1 MAENE
6 LAVEVREGTGKGPA
20 RRLRAAGRIPA
31 VCYGRGATSLGISL
45 DPSALNRLLKASTA
59 GMNTL
64 IELQIEG
71 GGKYHG
77 KPMLVK
83 ELQRNPVSGRIL
95 HADLYAVNLQEAIQ
109 VSVPIHL
116 EGTPEGV
123 TAGGIL
129 DQTLREIELECM
141 PQAIPEE
148 VRLDVSELMIGQSLH
163 VRDVLVPEG
172 TTLLSD
178 LDLSVVSVALPTVV
192 EEPEPEVAEG
202 ELVAE
207 GEAAPEAGEEAEGA
221 ASAEPATKEGG
232 K

>member
-1 MAENE
+1 
-6 LAVEVREGTGKGPA
+6 
-20 RRLRAAGRIPA
+20 
-31 VCYGRGATSLGISL
+31 LGISL
-45 DPSALNRLLKASTA
+45 DPSALDRLLKTSTA

-71 GGKYHG
+71 GGEYHG

-83 ELQRNPVSGRIL
+83 ELQRNPISGRIL

-123 TAGGIL
+123 KTGGIL

-163 VRDVLVPEG
+163 VRDLLLPEG

-178 LDLSVVSVALPTVV
+178 LDLAVVSVGSPAVA
-192 EEPEPEVAEG
+192 EEPEAEAAEG

-207 GEAAPEAGEEAEGA
+207 GEAAPEAGGEAEGD
-221 ASAEPATKEGG
+221 AESGTMKGDE
-232 K
+232 

>member
-71 GGKYHG
+71 GGEYHG

-83 ELQRNPVSGRIL
+83 ELQRDPVSGRIL
-95 HADLYAVNLQEAIQ
+95 HADLYAVNLQETIQ
-109 VSVPIHL
+109 VSVRDDGIGIDPAHHAAIF
-116 EGTPEGV
+116 EIFQRAPGV
-123 TAGGIL
+123 DAPGSGVGLALCKRIVERHGGCI
-129 DQTLREIELECM
+129 
-141 PQAIPEE
+141 A
-148 VRLDVSELMIGQSLH
+148 V
-163 VRDVLVPEG
+163 
-172 TTLLSD
+172 
-178 LDLSVVSVALPTVV
+178 
-192 EEPEPEVAEG
+192 
-202 ELVAE
+202 
-207 GEAAPEAGEEAEGA
+207 
-221 ASAEPATKEGG
+221 ASAPGQGACFTFTLPAA
-232 K
+232 